1 VVESEG
7 ENEGTDEKILAPAGV
22 GVNGGGFSGD
32 SASDVDFDVALRFL
46 GRGVAGR
53 DEAAFA

>member
-1 VVESEG
+1 VESEG